1 MQGRRGGTQ
10 FPREPLQTKKGAS
23 IPPMAAGG
31 KNIEVKVGALILVS
45 LGLLAGFIVI
55 MGGLSVARVYTLY
68 VDFDNPNG
76 LQIGAPVKIAGVK
89 VGKVNDLE
97 YLGGKRD
104 PDPAVTWRALV
115 RVKLSVEEKIR
126 DSIHDDA
133 QFVITTQGVL
143 GEPFIAIEPGNPDHP
158 ILPENSKRLGK
169 DPPRLDVFLSEAS
182 DLLHL
187 AHEALTK
194 DTGTLHDLAVHGA
207 SLVTGLDLLVKDNR
221 ETINRITQNTEK
233 LSAEAIT
240 LIDATKEKIDG
251 PQFKRIL
258 NNIDVT
264 TSALAKDTGPLLH
277 DTQAAIKHLDEITTD
292 TLGPEQRASIK
303 KTLKE
308 LEAIAASANKTS
320 DEVQAIVHHI
330 KSGEGTI
337 GAFVMDEEI
346 YDDLQEMLRDLKHNP
361 WKLFW
366 RE

>member
-1 MQGRRGGTQ
+1 M
-10 FPREPLQTKKGAS
+10 AS
-23 IPPMAAGG
+23 GGG

-45 LGLLAGFIVI
+45 LILLGGFIVV
-55 MGGLSVARVYTLY
+55 MGGLSVARVYTVY

-76 LQIGAPVKIAGVK
+76 LQIGAPVRIAGVK
-89 VGKVNDLE
+89 VGKVDDME
-97 YLGGKRD
+97 YLGGKKD

-115 RVKLSVEEKIR
+115 RVKCSIETKVEDSV
-126 DSIHDDA
+126 HDDA

-143 GEPFIAIEPGNPDHP
+143 GEPFIEIQPGNPDHP
-158 ILPENSKRLGK
+158 LLPANSKRQGK
-169 DPPRLDVFLSEAS
+169 NPPRLDVFLSEAS

-187 AHEALTK
+187 AHEAITS
-194 DTGTLHDLAVHGA
+194 DTGTLHDLGTHGA
-207 SLVTGLDLLVKDNR
+207 SLVKGLDLLINENR
-221 ETINRITQNTEK
+221 DTITRITQNTEK
-233 LSAEAIT
+233 LSAEAVE
-240 LIDATKEKIDG
+240 LVDATKEKIDS
-251 PQFKRIL
+251 PQVKRIL

-277 DTQAAIKHLDEITTD
+277 DTNAAIKHLDEITSD
-292 TLGPEQRASIK
+292 TLGPEQRKSIK
-303 KTLKE
+303 SALTD
-308 LEAIAASANKTS
+308 LEAVAKNANKTTE
-320 DEVQAIVHHI
+320 EVQAIVHHI